1 MKPKNA
7 ISLLLAAL
15 IWGGAFVAQRLGM
28 NYVGPFT
35 FNGTRCLIGAVVLL
49 PFIMVQRKRNNTA
62 ESPQAPGS
70 RKELFLA
77 GGVCGVCLFVA
88 SSLQQ
93 IGLMYVSA
101 GKSGF
106 ITACYI
112 VIVPVLGIFLHRK
125 TGWRVWV
132 AIVVAVVGLYFLC
145 ITETFTIGGGDLFSL
160 GGAAAFAVQIL
171 AVAHFAP
178 RVDGIRLS
186 CVQCLVCGVLSLP
199 FLFLFETPSLAGLWG
214 SILPL
219 LYAGVLSCGI
229 AYTLQIIGQRDVNPA
244 VASLLMSLE
253 SCFSVLAG
261 WLILGER
268 LSQRELIGCVLMFAA
283 IMLAQLPGRR
293 GQKRERADAEPTE
306 EVLSDG
312 QIGF

>member
-49 PFIMVQRKRNNTA
+49 PFIMVQRKRKPTA

-77 GGVCGVCLFVA
+77 GVVCGVCLFVA

-93 IGLMYVSA
+93 FGLQYVSA

-112 VIVPVLGIFLHRK
+112 VIVPVLGIFLRRK

-132 AIVVAVVGLYFLC
+132 AVAVAVAGLYFLC
-145 ITETFTIGGGDLFSL
+145 ITETFTIGRGDLFSL

-171 AVAHFAP
+171 AVAHFAS

-199 FLFLFETPSLAGLWG
+199 FMFLFETPSLAGLWG

-268 LSQRELIGCVLMFAA
+268 LSRREFLGCVLMFAA
-283 IMLAQLPGRR
+283 ILLAQLPARR
-293 GQKRERADAEPTE
+293 GRKRKEADAGKKE
-306 EVLSDG
+306 EALSDG
-312 QIGF
+312 